1 MSDESTRWTVV
12 VKKQTDINLRKH
24 LAERGMRKGDLSK
37 FIEDAVN
44 RTVLRE
50 TVMEVR
56 EQFKGMS
63 PEEIDALV
71 DDALAEVR
79 SDRGAYARRT

>member
-56 EQFKGMS
+56 EQFKGLS

-71 DDALAEVR
+71 DDAVAEVR
-79 SDRGAYARRT
+79 SNRGAYARRT